1 MNARKMNKSET
12 AGVLA
17 RTPLAAKAFEG
28 AAPGLMDAADLAMIT
43 EATNRDQGRETK
55 VPVSLAA
62 VEKSTE
68 NDNQLSFRNEKNK
81 EQKQMIVDFRK
92 SNPEP
97 KPVTAPDNILQY
109 ILHRESPD
117 YELDELELED
127 KSNFKAKVIANGG
140 LYKREEVI
148 DDHIMKFNHIA
159 IFHNVEYNSMLFH
172 CLSLAGYDQKKLR
185 HLGQEIECSS
195 VEFVK
200 KVQNSFGNSRTPLQW
215 KGVFYAFT
223 GETCIHAFEVYSD
236 LQEIAA
242 YAGLGKEEIFLKFK
256 SMMPYQIRHLFNDK
270 ENIIECICRWAGQY
284 GPLMGL

>member
-1 MNARKMNKSET
+1 
-12 AGVLA
+12 
-17 RTPLAAKAFEG
+17 
-28 AAPGLMDAADLAMIT
+28 MIT
-43 EATNRDQGRETK
+43 EATNRDQGRETT

-81 EQKQMIVDFRK
+81 EQKQMIEDFRK

-97 KPVTAPDNILQY
+97 KPVTAPDNIRQY

-127 KSNFKAKVIANGG
+127 KFNFKAKVIAKGE

-159 IFHNVEYNSMLFH
+159 IFHYFIDNVEYNSMLFH

-200 KVQNSFGNSRTPLQW
+200 KVQNSFGNSRKPLQW

-242 YAGLGKEEIFLKFK
+242 YAGLGKEDIFLKFK
-256 SMMPYQIRHLFNDK
+256 SMMNRPIRYREIVYADSW
-270 ENIIECICRWAGQY
+270 C
-284 GPLMGL
+284 